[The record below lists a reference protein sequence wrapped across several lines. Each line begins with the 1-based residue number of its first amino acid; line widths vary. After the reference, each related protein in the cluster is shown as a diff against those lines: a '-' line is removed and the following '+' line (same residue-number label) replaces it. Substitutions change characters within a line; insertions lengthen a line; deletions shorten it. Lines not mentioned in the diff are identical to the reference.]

1 MVYHYRVSLNHRN
14 LSKEYGG
21 DFGRQTSSII
31 CRLECDRLMMHRA
44 LTKVNLREP
53 IRKKRCK
60 LARFPRFLVVA
71 LGRQNLARDQSKRV
85 TKFYRAKVAWS
96 KPIKP
101 ADIVSRPLLFVE
113 QANQELLAGSPAP
126 SCLTHSSQ
134 VLRGVYERLDCDSAT
149 TA

>member
-1 MVYHYRVSLNHRN
+1 MEEILKSN
-14 LSKEYGG
+14 
-21 DFGRQTSSII
+21 QSSMIR
-31 CRLECDRLMMHRA
+31 RLECDPLMMHHT

-53 IRKKRCK
+53 IRKKDVTVP
-60 LARFPRFLVVA
+60 AFLGSRA
-71 LGRQNLARDQSKRV
+71 RQNLVRNQSKRV
-85 TKFYRAKVAWS
+85 TKFYRAKVARS

-101 ADIVSRPLLFVE
+101 DDIVSRPLLFVE
-113 QANQELLAGSPAP
+113 QANEELLAGSPAP